1 MSDTKEVFWQHLK
14 VMAILLVF
22 TAVAIALISSGKLV
36 KGKALIAPSNAI
48 TSFAVSESQ
57 KQTVVALPT
66 STGSPANGLMKNL
79 VYLLVLVGVLLAGS
93 QARFMLGGRMPKT
106 QDEEKL
112 LQYIV
117 LARENGFG
125 EGDIIE
131 RLVMAGWESGQV
143 ERTMDSVNAK
153 QPMAPPQRKL

>member
-1 MSDTKEVFWQHLK
+1 MSDTKDVVWQHLK

-22 TAVAIALISSGKLV
+22 TAVAIALISSGKLI

-48 TSFAVSESQ
+48 TSFAVSENQ
-57 KQTVVALPT
+57 KQAAAIPT
-66 STGSPANGLMKNL
+66 PVGSSFKGLMKNL

-143 ERTMDSVNAK
+143 ERTMDSVNTK
-153 QPMAPPQRKL
+153 QPIAPQRKL